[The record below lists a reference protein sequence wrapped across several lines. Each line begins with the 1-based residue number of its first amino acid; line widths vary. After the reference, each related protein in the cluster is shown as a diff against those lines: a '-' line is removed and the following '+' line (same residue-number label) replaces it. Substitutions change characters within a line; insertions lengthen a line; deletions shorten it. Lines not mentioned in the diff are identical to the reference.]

1 MLNSVVQEV
10 TKKVPIEVVKLKS
23 KLAVIQSE
31 NAKINRQIKGLKV
44 QKIVWK
50 NHLDGSD
57 LYLKNKAQNEIKL
70 IDLEIKK
77 ISSSLR
83 PTRLLIDEINAT
95 QFVGTVLFSAQLN
108 VISSL

>member
-1 MLNSVVQEV
+1 MF
-10 TKKVPIEVVKLKS
+10 
-23 KLAVIQSE
+23 A
-31 NAKINRQIKGLKV
+31 
-44 QKIVWK
+44 KIVWK